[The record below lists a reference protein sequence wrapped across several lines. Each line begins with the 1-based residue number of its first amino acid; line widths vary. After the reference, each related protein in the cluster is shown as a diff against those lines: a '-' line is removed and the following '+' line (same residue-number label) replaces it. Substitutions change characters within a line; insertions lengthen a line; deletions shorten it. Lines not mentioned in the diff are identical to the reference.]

1 MDGSTNPSIAK
12 HLCRPSP
19 DGLGLTF
26 WKKKIFFLPSL
37 FLAPPSLSLGPSL
50 IVTVLLVER
59 SLIPHPN
66 LRLMMTISSARSGI

>member
-1 MDGSTNPSIAK
+1 MGRQTPSIAK

-26 WKKKIFFLPSL
+26 WIFFFLPSL

-66 LRLMMTISSARSGI
+66 LRLMMTISSARRGI